1 MDDAVRV
8 REAAEEAL
16 ADIEPAR
23 LRETLT
29 GRLADAEMTPGVLAV
44 YSSRGLS
51 TDADTVP
58 VGERAAGVQLI
69 YEGLRLTRR
78 LAHDD
83 PWGTPREPTP
93 DATDGSGVPAVSAA
107 PVASD
112 EDAIAA
118 DIGVLAADVFVA
130 RGFYLLA
137 RTEAAHDAV
146 RVVQRFGH
154 DQTLHRSAD
163 DPVALDCNLETDV
176 FELAV
181 VAGSSAV
188 SDTTPEGLRSY
199 AADLATTEEGLPRVG
214 SLPETAPD
222 RIAALAEEEPV
233 SADS

>member
-8 REAAEEAL
+8 RESAEEAV

-23 LRETLT
+23 LREALT
-29 GRLADAEMTPGVLAV
+29 GRLADAEMTPGLLTV
-44 YSSRGLS
+44 YSARGLT

-58 VGERAAGVQLI
+58 VGDRAAGVQLI
-69 YEGLRLTRR
+69 YEGLRLTRQ

-83 PWGTPREPTP
+83 PWNASEPP
-93 DATDGSGVPAVSAA
+93 LDATDGSGAPAVSAA
-107 PVASD
+107 PVATG
-112 EDAIAA
+112 EAVAA
-118 DIGVLAADVFVA
+118 DIEVVAADVFVA

-137 RTEAAHDAV
+137 RTAAAHDAV
-146 RVVQRFGH
+146 RVVQRFGRN
-154 DQTLHRSAD
+154 QTLHRSAD
-163 DPVALDCNLETDV
+163 DPAALDCNLETDV

-188 SDTTPEGLRSY
+188 SETTPEGLRSY
-199 AADLATTEEGLPRVG
+199 AADLAATEEGLPPVG

-222 RIAALAEEEPV
+222 RIATLADEERV

>member
-8 REAAEEAL
+8 REAAEGAL

-23 LRETLT
+23 LRETLA
-29 GRLADAEMTPGVLAV
+29 GRLADAEMTPGVLTL
-44 YSSRGLS
+44 YSARGLT
-51 TDADTVP
+51 TDADTVS
-58 VGERAAGVQLI
+58 VDERAAGVQLI
-69 YEGLRLTRR
+69 YEGLRLTRQ
-78 LAHDD
+78 LARDD
-83 PWGTPREPTP
+83 PWATPQEPAV
-93 DATDGSGVPAVSAA
+93 DATDGSGVPAVSTA
-107 PVASD
+107 PVASG
-112 EDAIAA
+112 EDAVAA

-154 DQTLHRSAD
+154 DQTLRRSAED
-163 DPVALDCNLETDV
+163 HSAPDCGLESDV

-188 SDTTPEGLRSY
+188 SDTTPDGLRSY
-199 AADLATTEEGLPRVG
+199 AADLAATEDGLPTVG
-214 SLPETAPD
+214 SLPETTSD
-222 RIAALAEEEPV
+222 RIAALAGEERV